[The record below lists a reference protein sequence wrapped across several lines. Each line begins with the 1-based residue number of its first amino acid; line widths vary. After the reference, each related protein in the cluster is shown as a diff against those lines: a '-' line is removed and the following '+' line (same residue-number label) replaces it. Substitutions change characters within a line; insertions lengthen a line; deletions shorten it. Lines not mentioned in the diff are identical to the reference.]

1 MNSLSWLLYLSSVVG
16 SLSSFLVVVFALCI
30 LVSMLAGVL
39 WVFAQVEENTEGIK
53 MGAQLLRTALVVGSI
68 SATLAVLT
76 PNRQTV
82 LLIAASEVGARVA
95 SSDTVQG
102 MVDPSLELLR
112 AWIEQQTRAIRQE
125 LTNTGERR

>member
-53 MGAQLLRTALVVGSI
+53 MGAHLLRTALVVGSI

-112 AWIEQQTRAIRQE
+112 AWIDQQTRAIRRE
-125 LTNTGERR
+125 LESTR